1 MTRKRVNNNI
11 VNSRCYNHISVNLDT
26 WEFEVQKWEFEFEF
40 DLNGEK
46 RIKRKEGKYNANE
59 IK

>member
-1 MTRKRVNNNI
+1 VLTWTLG
-11 VNSRCYNHISVNLDT
+11 NLKFKM
-26 WEFEVQKWEFEFEF
+26 EFEFEFEF

-46 RIKRKEGKYNANE
+46 RIKRKEGIYNANE

>member
-1 MTRKRVNNNI
+1 VLTFTLG
-11 VNSRCYNHISVNLDT
+11 NLK
-26 WEFEVQKWEFEFEF
+26 FKMEFEFEF

>member
-1 MTRKRVNNNI
+1 MTRKRVNNSI
-11 VNSRCYNHISVNLDT
+11 VNSRCYIHISVNLDT

-46 RIKRKEGKYNANE
+46 GIKRKEGKYNANE